1 MEQVADCNLEEYLI
15 KSPFL
20 VSQKPTLRSFYGS
33 LSSAIAYLHREKVR
47 HKDLKPANIL
57 VKNSKIL
64 ITDFGTSNPIAFQF
78 LASDS
83 EYRRCI

>member
-1 MEQVADCNLEEYLI
+1 MEQVADSNLEEYLAQ
-15 KSPFL
+15 SPFP
-20 VSQKPTLRSFYGS
+20 VSKKPTLRSFYGS

-64 ITDFGTSNPIAFQF
+64 ITDFGS
-78 LASDS
+78 
-83 EYRRCI
+83 